1 MSELK
6 AQLDTEAGGRQS
18 LSVPPLSTA
27 PYVSDEDL
35 AKLVVL
41 TPLTKTL
48 QDIQQSLQKLSH
60 KSRAQDDTGMTM
72 KFIYRLI
79 FRLLTL
85 KDILYL
91 NCLVKK
97 SNEWN
102 EKYFLNEH

>member
-6 AQLDTEAGGRQS
+6 AQLYTEAGGRQS

-27 PYVSDEDL
+27 PCVSDEDL

-48 QDIQQSLQKLSH
+48 QDIQQSLQELSH
-60 KSRAQDDTGMTM
+60 KSRAQEDTGMTM

-79 FRLLTL
+79 FRLLI
-85 KDILYL
+85 KINISYILI
-91 NCLVKK
+91 V
-97 SNEWN
+97 
-102 EKYFLNEH
+102 